1 MRIHRRQVVAVLS
14 LSTLIALGSVHSARA
29 ATGSIDF
36 KEMKVGLSDAHHRPM
51 PPIVVVQRINGEWK
65 ASGLPVHFDLE
76 VSAKVNTFSSIYRL
90 MIGVPSISRNNVTAW
105 TAGYAGGKTKVA
117 VGSTTFSFPADQL
130 ELSSVSDLCAG
141 HAAGQGNDF
150 LVPFRLPIEVQVA
163 ASRGTTNVEERF
175 KTYSREI
182 DAAARCVV
190 LSETEAEAADPQRT
204 PVKPQRT
211 AVKPQRT
218 PVKPQRTAVEPPR
231 TKVAPVPAVLAL
243 PRPDL
248 VIRSARPVPGETS
261 RLEAEVV
268 NVGSSDAAASQVT
281 LVYRRSGHVL
291 ARDVAVRPLAAGE
304 SIWVALEA
312 PGAIG
317 PGIHVILRVDDAGP
331 IAETDEGN
339 NSRVFN

>member
-1 MRIHRRQVVAVLS
+1 MRIHRRRQIVAVLS
-14 LSTLIALGSVHSARA
+14 ISALAALGSVRSTRA

-51 PPIVVVQRINGEWK
+51 PPIVVVQRMNGEWR

-90 MIGVPSISRNNVTAW
+90 MIGVPSISRNSFTAW
-105 TAGYAGGKTKVA
+105 TAGYAGGKTKIA

-130 ELSSVSDLCAG
+130 ELSSVSDLCSS
-141 HAAGQGNDF
+141 HAEGKGNDF

-190 LSETEAEAADPQRT
+190 LSEAEAGSPQRT

-218 PVKPQRTAVEPPR
+218 PGKPQRTAVEPPPA
-231 TKVAPVPAVLAL
+231 KLALVPAILAL

-248 VIRSARPVPGETS
+248 VIRRARPVAGDTS

-268 NVGSSDAAASQVT
+268 NVGSGDAAASQVT

-291 ARDVAVRPLAAGE
+291 ARDVAVPPLAAGE

-312 PGAIG
+312 PGTLG
-317 PGIHVILRVDDAGP
+317 PGIHVILRVDDAGQ
-331 IAETDEGN
+331 IAEADEGN
-339 NSRVFN
+339 NSRVFE